1 MTTTEDSLS
10 STLSVEATSPG
21 DTAEATTEDR
31 HTPLGLTPDDL
42 KQMYYYMVLARSL
55 DERMWILNRQGKV
68 AFVISGQGQEGAQVG
83 SAYAFQRDRDF
94 FLPYYRDLTVAL
106 TVGMTAR
113 DLMLA
118 LFAKA
123 EDPASGG
130 RQMPGHYGH
139 RAHNVVSGS
148 SPIATQIPH
157 AVGIAMAAQIKG
169 EDTVAVVYF
178 GEAATSKGDFHE
190 ALNFAGVLK
199 APVIFICEN
208 NRYAIS
214 VPQKKQMAVENVADR
229 ASAYGFPGA
238 ICDGNDVLDVYRVT
252 KAAVDRARA
261 GEGPTLIE
269 CKTYRI
275 VPHSSD
281 DDESRYREKVEV
293 EEWKQKG
300 PIDRLRRY
308 MEAQGLW
315 DEGQEQELRSRV
327 DAEVNDATEYGERA
341 AAPDAGTL
349 LKHVFAE
356 GGA

>member
-1 MTTTEDSLS
+1 MATTDQDLT
-10 STLSVEATSPG
+10 TATSM
-21 DTAEATTEDR
+21 EDR
-31 HTPLGLTPDDL
+31 HTPLGLSEEDL
-42 KQMYYYMVLARSL
+42 KRMYYTMVLARSL

-83 SAYAFQRDRDF
+83 SAYALRPDKDF

-106 TVGMTAR
+106 TAGMTAR

-169 EDTVAVVYF
+169 EDTVAAVYF

-190 ALNFAGVLK
+190 GLNFAGVLK
-199 APVIFICEN
+199 APVVFICEN

-214 VPQKKQMAVENVADR
+214 VPEKKQMSVQNVADR
-229 ASAYGFPGA
+229 ALGYGFPGV
-238 ICDGNDVLDVYRVT
+238 ITDGNDVLDVY
-252 KAAVDRARA
+252 KAAKTAVDRARA

-281 DDESRYREKVEV
+281 DDESRYRQKVEV

-300 PIDRLRRY
+300 PIERMRQYLRGQGILTEDLEKNIQARV
-308 MEAQGLW
+308 ME
-315 DEGQEQELRSRV
+315 
-327 DAEVNDATEYGERA
+327 EVNDATEYA
-341 AAPDAGTL
+341 DKAPYPEPDTL
-349 LKHVFAE
+349 TKHVFAE
-356 GGA
+356 RS

>member
-1 MTTTEDSLS
+1 MATTDQDLT
-10 STLSVEATSPG
+10 TATSM
-21 DTAEATTEDR
+21 EDR
-31 HTPLGLTPDDL
+31 HTPLGLSEEDL
-42 KQMYYYMVLARSL
+42 KRMYYTMVLARSL

-83 SAYAFQRDRDF
+83 SAYALRPDKDF

-106 TVGMTAR
+106 TAGMTAR

-169 EDTVAVVYF
+169 EDTVAAVYF

-190 ALNFAGVLK
+190 GLNFAGVLK
-199 APVIFICEN
+199 APVVFICEN

-214 VPQKKQMAVENVADR
+214 VPEKKQMSVQNVADR
-229 ASAYGFPGA
+229 ALGYGFPGV
-238 ICDGNDVLDVYRVT
+238 ITDGNDVLDVY
-252 KAAVDRARA
+252 KAAKTAVDRARA

-281 DDESRYREKVEV
+281 DDESRYRQKVEV

-300 PIDRLRRY
+300 PIERMRRY
-308 MEAQGLW
+308 LRGQGILTEDLEKNIQARVME
-315 DEGQEQELRSRV
+315 
-327 DAEVNDATEYGERA
+327 EVNDATEYA
-341 AAPDAGTL
+341 DKAPYPEPDTL
-349 LKHVFAE
+349 TKHVFAE
-356 GGA
+356 RS

>member
-1 MTTTEDSLS
+1 MTTAEQLTTQTDS
-10 STLSVEATSPG
+10 
-21 DTAEATTEDR
+21 EDR
-31 HTPLGLTPDDL
+31 HTALGLTEEDL
-42 KQMYYYMVLARSL
+42 KNMYYKMVLARSL

-83 SAYAFQRDRDF
+83 SAYALQPGKDF

-106 TVGMTAR
+106 TAGMTPR

-118 LFAKA
+118 LFARA

-139 RAHNVVSGS
+139 KAHNVVSGS

-157 AVGIAMAAQIKG
+157 AVGVAMASMIRG
-169 EDTVAVVYF
+169 EDSVAAVYF

-199 APVIFICEN
+199 APVLFICEN

-214 VPQKKQMAVENVADR
+214 VPQKKQMAVDNVADR
-229 ASAYGFPGA
+229 ACAYGFPGVVT
-238 ICDGNDVLDVYRVT
+238 DGNDVLDVYRAT
-252 KAAVDRARA
+252 KDAVDRARA
-261 GEGPTLIE
+261 GDGPTLIE

-308 MEAQGLW
+308 MEAQGVW
-315 DEGQEQELRSRV
+315 TEEYEGQVRARAM
-327 DAEVNDATEYGERA
+327 DEVNDATEYAERA
-341 AAPDAGTL
+341 ALPDAGTL
-349 LKHVFAE
+349 LQHVFAE
-356 GGA
+356 GA

>member
-1 MTTTEDSLS
+1 MATTDQDLT
-10 STLSVEATSPG
+10 TATS
-21 DTAEATTEDR
+21 TEDR
-31 HTPLGLTPDDL
+31 HTPLGLSAEDL
-42 KQMYYYMVLARSL
+42 KRMYYTMVLARSL

-83 SAYAFQRDRDF
+83 SAYALRPGKDF

-106 TVGMTAR
+106 TAGMTAR

-157 AVGIAMAAQIKG
+157 AVGIAMAAQMKG
-169 EDTVAVVYF
+169 EDTVAAVYF

-190 ALNFAGVLK
+190 GLNFAGVLK
-199 APVIFICEN
+199 APVVFICEN

-214 VPQKKQMAVENVADR
+214 VPEKKQMSVQNVADR
-229 ASAYGFPGA
+229 ALGYGFPGV
-238 ICDGNDVLDVYRVT
+238 ITDGNDVLDVYKAA
-252 KAAVDRARA
+252 KAAVERARA

-281 DDESRYREKVEV
+281 DDESRYRQKVEV

-300 PIDRLRRY
+300 PIERMRRY
-308 MEAQGLW
+308 LRGQGILTEDLEKNIQARVME
-315 DEGQEQELRSRV
+315 
-327 DAEVNDATEYGERA
+327 EVNDATEYA
-341 AAPDAGTL
+341 DKAPYPEPDTL
-349 LKHVFAE
+349 TMHVFAE
-356 GGA
+356 RS

>member
-1 MTTTEDSLS
+1 MATTDQDLAT
-10 STLSVEATSPG
+10 ATS
-21 DTAEATTEDR
+21 TEDR
-31 HTPLGLTPDDL
+31 HTPLGLSEEDL
-42 KQMYYYMVLARSL
+42 KRMYYTMVLARSL

-83 SAYAFQRDRDF
+83 SAYALRPGKDF

-106 TVGMTAR
+106 TAGMTAR

-169 EDTVAVVYF
+169 EDTVAAVYF

-190 ALNFAGVLK
+190 GLNFAGVLK
-199 APVIFICEN
+199 APVVFICEN

-214 VPQKKQMAVENVADR
+214 VPEKKQMSVQNVADR
-229 ASAYGFPGA
+229 ALGYGFPGV
-238 ICDGNDVLDVYRVT
+238 ITDGNDVLDVYKAA
-252 KAAVDRARA
+252 KAAVERARA

-281 DDESRYREKVEV
+281 DDESRYRQKVEV

-300 PIDRLRRY
+300 PIERMRRY
-308 MEAQGLW
+308 LRGQGILTEDLEKNIQARVME
-315 DEGQEQELRSRV
+315 
-327 DAEVNDATEYGERA
+327 EVNDATEYA
-341 AAPDAGTL
+341 DKAPYPEPDTL
-349 LKHVFAE
+349 TKHVFAE
-356 GGA
+356 RS

>member
-1 MTTTEDSLS
+1 MSTTSDR
-10 STLSVEATSPG
+10 
-21 DTAEATTEDR
+21 TAVQLEDR
-31 HTPLGLTPDDL
+31 HTPLDLDADDL
-42 KQMYYYMVLARSL
+42 KRMYYTMVLARSL

-83 SAYAFQRDRDF
+83 SAYALRPGKDF

-106 TVGMTAR
+106 TAGMSPR

-118 LFAKA
+118 LFARA

-139 RAHNVVSGS
+139 RAHNIVSGS

-169 EDTVAVVYF
+169 EDTVVAVYF

-190 ALNFAGVLK
+190 AMNFAGVLD

-214 VPQKKQMAVENVADR
+214 VPEKKQMSVPNVADR
-229 ASAYGFPGA
+229 AQGYGFPGV
-238 ICDGNDVLDVYRVT
+238 ITDGNDVLDVYKAT

-261 GEGPTLIE
+261 GDGPTLIE

-281 DDESRYREKVEV
+281 DDESRYRQKVEV
-293 EEWKQKG
+293 EEWKLKG
-300 PIDRLRRY
+300 PIERLQQY
-308 MEAQGLW
+308 MSERGIW
-315 DEGQEQELRSRV
+315 SQELEDEARKRAM
-327 DAEVNDATEYGERA
+327 AEVDDATVYAEQ
-341 AAPDAGTL
+341 APSPDPSTL
-349 LKHVFAE
+349 LRHVFAE
-356 GGA
+356 QEH

>member
-1 MTTTEDSLS
+1 M
-10 STLSVEATSPG
+10 
-21 DTAEATTEDR
+21 ATTEGRTISQTEAGDR
-31 HTPLGLTPDDL
+31 HTPLGLTEEDL
-42 KQMYYYMVLARSL
+42 KRMYYIMVLARSL

-83 SAYAFQRDRDF
+83 SAYALTPGKDF

-106 TVGMTAR
+106 AAGMTPR

-118 LFAKA
+118 LFARA

-139 RAHNVVSGS
+139 RAHNIVSGS

-157 AVGIAMAAQIKG
+157 AVGVALAAKIKG
-169 EDTVAVVYF
+169 EDTVAAAYF
-178 GEAATSKGDFHE
+178 GEAASSKGDFHE

-199 APVIFICEN
+199 AAVIFICEN

-214 VPQKKQMAVENVADR
+214 VPESKQMSVPNVADR
-229 ASAYGFPGA
+229 AVAYGFPGVIA
-238 ICDGNDVLDVYRVT
+238 DGNDVIDVYKHTR
-252 KAAVDRARA
+252 AAVERARA

-281 DDESRYREKVEV
+281 DDESRYRQKVEV

-300 PIDRLRRY
+300 PIDRLRGYLESQGIWTEDYERQLRGRV
-308 MEAQGLW
+308 ME
-315 DEGQEQELRSRV
+315 EV
-327 DAEVNDATEYGERA
+327 DDATEYAERA
-341 AAPDAGTL
+341 AAPDPSTL

-356 GGA
+356 GEA